1 MTIFLDVW
9 IASNIR
15 SGNIAMLKAFA
26 QMPTVFGIVAGYKS
40 ERLCEV
46 VLHISENYVFLLGT
60 FFLKDRQTLGDRSV
74 NKLLR
79 NFGKVKN

>member
-1 MTIFLDVW
+1 M
-9 IASNIR
+9 S
-15 SGNIAMLKAFA
+15 KAVN
-26 QMPTVFGIVAGYKS
+26 QMPTLPELVAGRNG
-40 ERLCEV
+40 ERLSEV
-46 VLHISENYVFLLGT
+46 SQDFSENYVFLLGT